1 MKDITI
7 DVGVDTA
14 IEIDLQNTGASVATP
29 IVFTIKNAP
38 FARTEAIVKR
48 EFTSAAVHPIYITP
62 EESLALLDNA
72 EYDFSKRI
80 VDDKGV
86 TRLLKITDNGKIR
99 LRKGVGGGIG

>member
-14 IEIDLQNTGASVATP
+14 IEIDLQNTEASTEVP
-29 IVFTIKNAP
+29 IIFTIKNAP
-38 FARTEAIVKR
+38 FAKTEAIVKR
-48 EFTSAAVHPIYITP
+48 EFTSAAVHTIYVSP
-62 EESLALLDNA
+62 EESLRLLDNA

-80 VDDKGV
+80 LHEGK
-86 TRLLKITDNGKIR
+86 TRTLKITDNGKIK